1 MVERLHLSDVP
12 TSLPRLTDR
21 RVDPPGSYVLAENMS
36 GTIVVFRVD
45 PETGALDTTGQILE
59 VSQPSCVKFVP
70 IPE

>member
-1 MVERLHLSDVP
+1 
-12 TSLPRLTDR
+12 
-21 RVDPPGSYVLAENMS
+21 MS